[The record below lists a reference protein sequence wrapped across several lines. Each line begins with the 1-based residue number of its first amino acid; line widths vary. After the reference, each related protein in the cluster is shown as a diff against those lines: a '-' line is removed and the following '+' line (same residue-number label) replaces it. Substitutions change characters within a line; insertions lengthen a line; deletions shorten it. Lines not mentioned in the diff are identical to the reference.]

1 MKKSESEAVDTENT
15 EQEDEEYAVEKICGR
30 RVRKGRVS
38 AKPEPNTTEQNRTEF
53 LSFFLSYILSF
64 YYSQ

>member
-1 MKKSESEAVDTENT
+1 MKLKKTESEAVDTENT

-38 AKPEPNTTEQNRTEF
+38 AKP
-53 LSFFLSYILSF
+53 
-64 YYSQ
+64 